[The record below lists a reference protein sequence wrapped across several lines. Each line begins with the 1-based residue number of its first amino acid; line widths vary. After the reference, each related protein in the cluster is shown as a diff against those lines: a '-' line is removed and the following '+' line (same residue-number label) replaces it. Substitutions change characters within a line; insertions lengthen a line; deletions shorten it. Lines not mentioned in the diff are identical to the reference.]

1 MYKKIY
7 KNMCFL
13 AMLTLILSTVFI
25 LSASYTTLHE
35 NFKSDIK
42 NEVILIADLLNNTED
57 SVGSLQV
64 ACEDIGNKR
73 ISLIGADGTVLYDN
87 QSDISN
93 MENHLDRPEVI
104 EAEKSGFGESER
116 YSASSDKTLYY
127 YAVKLDNGS
136 VLRLSTSSNGIRD
149 MFIGIFI
156 AVLIISVLIF
166 VLAMIIARRLTEN
179 IVKPFEK
186 IYSFDNKDI
195 EETYEEIRPFLNRI
209 ARQNREIQRQ
219 MSKVKSQKVRLQAIT
234 DNINEG
240 LVIIDANSNVLS
252 VNNCALKIFE
262 KAENDVK
269 NRNLVY
275 LTSLLEIHDI
285 YKNALTGEKDN
296 ILLELNGKIYQIFYS
311 PVYDHEAISGVVML
325 LFDVSEHA
333 KAEQIRKEF
342 TANVSHELK
351 TPLTSIHGYAQI
363 IRTGIAKPE
372 DVAGF
377 AEKIEKESS
386 RLISLINDII
396 QLSILDENKA
406 DDTKQSI
413 SLKSVVLEAMESL
426 QETAAK
432 RNISISLH
440 GDDTKVY
447 GNASQLSELV
457 YNLCENAIKYNKE
470 NGKVSITLK
479 EKAFIVCDTGIG
491 IPEEYLNRIFER
503 FFRVDKSHSKQ
514 VNGTG
519 LGLSIVKHIA
529 EANNAVIKVKSKLGE
544 GTEFTVVF
552 K

>member
-7 KNMCFL
+7 RNMCFL

-25 LSASYTTLHE
+25 LSASYTTLNE
-35 NFKSDIK
+35 NFKNDIK
-42 NEVILIADLLNNTED
+42 NEAVLFADLLNETND
-57 SVGSLQV
+57 SVDALQV
-64 ACEDIGNKR
+64 ACEDIGSKR
-73 ISLIGADGTVLYDN
+73 ITLIAADGAVLYDN
-87 QSDISN
+87 QADISV
-93 MENHLDRPEVI
+93 MGSHSDRPEII
-104 EAEKSGFGESER
+104 EAEENGFGSSER
-116 YSASSDKTLYY
+116 HSLSIDKSLYY
-127 YAVKLDNGS
+127 YAVKLDDGS
-136 VLRLSTSSNGIRD
+136 ILRLSTSSSSIRD
-149 MFIGIFI
+149 MFIGVMI
-156 AVLIISVLIF
+156 AVLVIAVLIF

-195 EETYEEIRPFLNRI
+195 DATYEEIRPFLNRI

-219 MSKVKSQKVRLQAIT
+219 MSKVKAQKVRLQAIT

-240 LVIIDANSNVLS
+240 LIIIDTNFNVLS
-252 VNNCALKIFE
+252 VNNCALNIFE
-262 KAENDVK
+262 KTENDVK
-269 NRNLVY
+269 NRNLAY
-275 LTSLLEIHDI
+275 LTSRLEIHEI
-285 YKNALTGEKDN
+285 YQNALKDEKDN
-296 ILLELNGKIYQIFYS
+296 ILLELNNKTYQIFYS
-311 PVYDHEAISGVVML
+311 PVHEHDEISGVVML

-363 IRTGIAKPE
+363 IKTGIAKPE

-396 QLSILDENKA
+396 QLSILDEGKA
-406 DDTKQSI
+406 DEIKQNL
-413 SLKSVVLEAMESL
+413 SLRAIVLEVMDSL
-426 QETAAK
+426 QKAVAD
-432 RNISISLH
+432 RNITVNLQ
-440 GDDTKVY
+440 GDDTQIF
-447 GNASQLSELV
+447 GNLSQISELV
-457 YNLCENAIKYNKE
+457 YNLYENAIKYNKE
-470 NGKVSITLK
+470 NGRVDVTIGDKSLII
-479 EKAFIVCDTGIG
+479 ADTGIG
-491 IPEEYLNRIFER
+491 IPEEYKNRIFER

-529 EANNAVIKVKSKLGE
+529 EANDANIKVDSKLGE
-544 GTEFTVVF
+544 GTTFTITF